1 MNKKFNVY
9 FHEFNLLLGSGG
21 LIYLP
26 YVSGILSANAK
37 KIPKLKN
44 NFKFQKFIFQPD
56 LAENIKKNNY
66 KEKPDIACFSI
77 SIWNE
82 QLSLKIAKYL
92 KEKYDCLI
100 VFGGPSCPHNPTEYF
115 KKNKFIDVAI
125 RSEGEDAFNEILLN
139 YLSGDESFSD
149 IPNVAYR
156 DKDTDQC
163 IINTT
168 KLSFNRN
175 LDIYPSPY
183 LTGEYDY
190 IIDSSEDGHFHAIVE
205 TNRGCPFLCT
215 YCYWGRGGSNTKY
228 RFHSLERV
236 FSEIE
241 WFAKKKIEHIWNADS
256 NFGMHRR
263 DLEIAK
269 KLIETKKST
278 GYPDKFRTCWGKNTS
293 EQIFKIANMLQ
304 SHDLEK
310 GMTIARQSNS
320 KEVLKNV
327 KRDNIKLEAYTDL
340 EQKFNDLK
348 IPIYAEMILGLPGE
362 TYKSWVDG
370 IGYLLDSYVNNQI
383 FVYQAEVYPNT
394 EMNEK
399 QYREKY
405 KIETL
410 LIELS
415 ETNSIPRDKEWTKE
429 QLELV
434 VGTYSYNKEDWK
446 KMNIF
451 SMLMMIMHS
460 FKSGFY
466 IMNYLKKEFGIS
478 GKDFLLYMIDNTSDK
493 KYKFI
498 NDKILKRLTVLVEN
512 MSNGKGWALYEE
524 KYSDVNLNI
533 ETLVYMEISED
544 WENFYS
550 DMKLIV
556 KDLIGETKWKKN
568 IDVINE
574 VFKYQD
580 LRMPRINV
588 KDKEETFEYNI
599 PEYMFYFGDKNE
611 VELKKIKNKVKRI
624 NTKDYNG
631 NYWEYTKKKILWSR
645 KNDRIKNEIDFDNN
659 IINKLKEMEKIKVK
673 ETKETKDLNL
683 SYKPKIFDE
692 VNKFEK
698 FDAMD
703 SVK

>member
-1 MNKKFNVY
+1 MEMNKKYNVY

-26 YVSGILSANAK
+26 YVSGILAANAK
-37 KIPKLKN
+37 KIIKLKN
-44 NFKFQKFIFQPD
+44 NFKFHKFIFEPNLVEDIISQ
-56 LAENIKKNNY
+56 NY
-66 KEKPDIACFSI
+66 KEKPHIACFSI

-82 QLSLKIAKYL
+82 QLSLKIAEYL
-92 KEKYDCLI
+92 KKKYNCLI

-115 KKNKFIDVAI
+115 NKYSFIDVAI
-125 RSEGEDAFNEILLN
+125 RSEGEDAFNEVLLN
-139 YLSGDESFSD
+139 YLQNKMNFVE

-156 DKDTDQC
+156 DTLSKKC
-163 IINTT
+163 IININ
-168 KLSFNRN
+168 KLLFNRD
-175 LDIYPSPY
+175 LDMYPSPY

-190 IIDSSEDGHFHAIVE
+190 LIDSNKVGKFHAIVE

-215 YCYWGRGGSNTKY
+215 YCYWGRGGQNTKY

-236 FSEIE
+236 FAEID

-256 NFGMHRR
+256 NFGMHKR
-263 DLEIAK
+263 DLQIAQ
-269 KLIETKKST
+269 KLIKVKEEF

-304 SHDLEK
+304 SAQLEK

-399 QYREKY
+399 QYRDKY
-405 KIETL
+405 KIKTL

-415 ETNSIPRDKEWTKE
+415 ETNSTPRDKDWTKE
-429 QLELV
+429 QLEIV
-434 VGTYSYNKEDWK
+434 VGTYSFTKEDWK
-446 KMNIF
+446 KMNLF

-466 IMNYLKKEFGIS
+466 IMNYLKKEFGVS
-478 GKDFLLYMIDNTSDK
+478 GKDFLIHIIDKTSEK
-493 KYKFI
+493 KYEFI
-498 NDKILKRLTVLVEN
+498 NEKIMKRLILLIEN
-512 MSNGKGWALYEE
+512 MSNGKGWALYEP

-533 ETLVYMEISED
+533 ETVVYMEISED
-544 WENFYS
+544 WESFYN
-550 DMKLIV
+550 DMKLV
-556 KDLIGETKWKKN
+556 TKDLIGEEKWKKN
-568 IDVINE
+568 IDVVNE

-588 KDKEETFEYNI
+588 KDKEEIFEYNI
-599 PEYMFYFGDKNE
+599 PEYMFYYGDKKE
-611 VELKKIKNKVKRI
+611 VELKKFKNKIKRV
-624 NTKDYNG
+624 NTKDYSD
-631 NYWEYTKKKILWSR
+631 NYWEYTKKKVLWSR
-645 KNDRIKNEIDFDNN
+645 KNDKIKNELDFDNR
-659 IINKLKEMEKIKVK
+659 IINALKEVQKTKV
-673 ETKETKDLNL
+673 EETKDLDL

-698 FDAMD
+698 FD
-703 SVK
+703 SIKNI

>member
-26 YVSGILSANAK
+26 YVSGILAANAK
-37 KIPKLKN
+37 KISKLKN
-44 NFKFQKFIFQPD
+44 NFNFQKFIFQPD

-66 KEKPDIACFSI
+66 KDKPNIACFSI

-92 KEKYDCLI
+92 KEKYNCLI

-115 KKNKFIDVAI
+115 EKNKFIDVAI

-139 YLSGDESFSD
+139 YLSGNESFSD

-156 DKDTDQC
+156 DKDTDKC
-163 IINTT
+163 VINTT

-175 LDIYPSPY
+175 LDVYPSPY

-190 IIDSSEDGHFHAIVE
+190 IIDKSDDGHFHAIVE

-236 FSEIE
+236 FAEIE

-263 DLEIAK
+263 DLDIAK
-269 KLIETKKST
+269 KLIETKKAT

-405 KIETL
+405 KIKTL

-415 ETNSIPRDKEWTKE
+415 ETNSTPRDKEWTKE

-434 VGTYSYNKEDWK
+434 VGTYSFTKEDWK
-446 KMNIF
+446 KMNLF
-451 SMLMMIMHS
+451 SMIMMIMHS
-460 FKSGFY
+460 FKAGFY

-478 GKDFLLYMIDNTSDK
+478 GKDFLLHIIDNTTEK
-493 KYKFI
+493 KYEFI
-498 NDKILKRLTVLVEN
+498 NNKILSRLTFLVEN
-512 MSNGKGWALYEE
+512 MSNGKGWALYDE

-533 ETLVYMEISED
+533 ETLVYMEISENWD
-544 WENFYS
+544 NFYS
-550 DMKLIV
+550 DMKLVV
-556 KDLIGETKWKKN
+556 KDLIGDAKWEKN
-568 IDVINE
+568 INVINE

-588 KDKEETFEYNI
+588 KDKEETFEYNL
-599 PEYMFYFGDKNE
+599 PEYMFYFGDKKE
-611 VELKKIKNKVKRI
+611 VKLKKFKNKVKRV
-624 NTKDYNG
+624 NTKDYSG
-631 NYWEYTKKKILWSR
+631 NYWEYTKKKVLWSR
-645 KNDRIKNEIDFDNN
+645 KNDRIKNELDFDNA

-673 ETKETKDLNL
+673 QTKETKDLDL

-698 FDAMD
+698 FDTMD
-703 SVK
+703 SV